1 MIKKISIFFLLV
13 IAGVLLA
20 GRFSQLQ
27 AQWENYCC
35 PEGYH
40 DSFWACPWNMN
51 HRTHCCEIM
60 PFWQQFW
67 TTGTKIVPKVPC
79 EPTEEFN
86 ESVVD
91 VLTARRLRELNPLV
105 FMGANPELHDNGRLN
120 VAGLINRALSFIF
133 PLAGLVLFLMLVW
146 GGFEMLTGAASKQ
159 NLDAGKQRI
168 TAALIGFLLL
178 FVSYW
183 IVQIIEYITGVV
195 ILG

>member
-1 MIKKISIFFLLV
+1 MLLV
-13 IAGVLLA
+13 
-20 GRFSQLQ
+20 GRFSQLH
-27 AQWENYCC
+27 AQWGSYCC
-35 PEGYH
+35 PEGYS
-40 DSFWACPWNMN
+40 DSFWQCPFTTNR
-51 HRTHCCEIM
+51 RTHCCKRLGL
-60 PFWQQFW
+60 FNYDV
-67 TTGTKIVPKVPC
+67 VPKVPC
-79 EPTEEFN
+79 EPTDEFK
-86 ESVVD
+86 ETIVD
-91 VLTARRLRELNPLV
+91 TLTARSLRDLNPLV
-105 FMGANPELHDNGRLN
+105 FLGANPELHDNGRLN

-183 IVQIIEYITGVV
+183 IVQIIEYITGIV